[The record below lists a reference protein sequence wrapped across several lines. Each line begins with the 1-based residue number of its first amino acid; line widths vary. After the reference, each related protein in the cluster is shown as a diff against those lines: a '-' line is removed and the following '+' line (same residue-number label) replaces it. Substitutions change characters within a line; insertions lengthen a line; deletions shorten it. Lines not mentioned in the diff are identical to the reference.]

1 MHKKKIAAMT
11 MAIIISNFSATTLEV
26 LADEI
31 SNNTSVLE
39 INDNKEVTKAAVNK
53 FDLYNSDKLNDYNS
67 IFKIDN
73 SKIKSITNNGG
84 QYSDSSIDKAIDNN
98 LNTHWETGKQNNS
111 EFTNEVVFTFNET
124 TDLNR
129 IVYAAR
135 QDGAKGKG
143 FAQEF
148 EIYSSLT
155 DDGDDF
161 ILVSEGEY
169 KGSTGDLVEIK
180 FNSAKFK
187 RLKFKFKKANQ
198 EWASASEFMLYKED
212 QVYDKVKNLFTDSNM
227 NSINEE
233 FNSIEKINVLEEDI
247 DNAKLILANKEVQ
260 YIEASVSKFEEMDS
274 ENISKYDEIYKLP
287 LDKITKITTN
297 GSQYTDNVIQLAIDG
312 DVNTKWHSGKKHLE
326 KVGAEIEKLRFLMI
340 PSGTMT
346 KTQDTMEIRF
356 NPTEFKRIKF
366 VYKKGYEDWACA
378 AEFGLYKQDEL
389 SEKMDR
395 LFTDS
400 SMSEVSDEFNSLDK
414 ITALENEVNN
424 HIMASMYKEDLEN
437 AKTLINQQKVEATMA
452 VTKNFEHY
460 SNEEY

>member
-1 MHKKKIAAMT
+1 
-11 MAIIISNFSATTLEV
+11 
-26 LADEI
+26 
-31 SNNTSVLE
+31 
-39 INDNKEVTKAAVNK
+39 
-53 FDLYNSDKLNDYNS
+53 
-67 IFKIDN
+67 
-73 SKIKSITNNGG
+73 
-84 QYSDSSIDKAIDNN
+84 
-98 LNTHWETGKQNNS
+98 
-111 EFTNEVVFTFNET
+111 
-124 TDLNR
+124 
-129 IVYAAR
+129 
-135 QDGAKGKG
+135 
-143 FAQEF
+143 
-148 EIYSSLT
+148 
-155 DDGDDF
+155 
-161 ILVSEGEY
+161 
-169 KGSTGDLVEIK
+169 
-180 FNSAKFK
+180 
-187 RLKFKFKKANQ
+187 
-198 EWASASEFMLYKED
+198 
-212 QVYDKVKNLFTDSNM
+212 
-227 NSINEE
+227 
-233 FNSIEKINVLEEDI
+233 
-247 DNAKLILANKEVQ
+247 
-260 YIEASVSKFEEMDS
+260 MDS

-312 DVNTKWHSGKKHLE
+312 DVNTKWHSGKKNSSDFTNEVVIELDE
-326 KVGAEIEKLRFLMI
+326 LTTLNRITYTSPRGTNRGFAEEFEIYASRTSKGDTFERVS
-340 PSGTMT
+340 SGTMT

-460 SNEEY
+460 SNEEYSNLFKMDNNNIKSIKNNAGNYSNKVITNAIDGNLDTYWETNKANTSEFTNEVEIEFKETVELDKIVYGARPSDNKGFAKEFEIYGSTTSKGDTYQLIATGSHNKVSGLVEAKFEPTKFKRVKFKFKNSDQNWATLSEIAFYKQDKIAEKVASLFTNGLMNELSEEFSFP